1 MILRMLV
8 YHTIKTI
15 NWMLLLWFNYITTI
29 TFIVN
34 NHDNNIEPGD
44 SCENIMGKFEKE
56 TLGNLN
62 NISPSGGYH
71 GM

>member
-1 MILRMLV
+1 M
-8 YHTIKTI
+8 
-15 NWMLLLWFNYITTI
+15 
-29 TFIVN
+29 N

-44 SCENIMGKFEKE
+44 SCENIMEKFEKE
-56 TLGNLN
+56 TLDNLN